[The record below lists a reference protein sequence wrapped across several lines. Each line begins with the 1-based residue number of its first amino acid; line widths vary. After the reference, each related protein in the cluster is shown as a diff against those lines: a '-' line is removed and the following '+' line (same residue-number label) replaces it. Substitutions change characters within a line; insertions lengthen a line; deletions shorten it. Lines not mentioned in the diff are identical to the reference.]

1 MPVQA
6 SSADHQSTTDPQPP
20 VPVTPLRPLSAE
32 LVALLREAET
42 LGERAKADNTLRAYR
57 SDWVRF
63 ERWCA
68 VRRLPSLPANP
79 QVVAAYL
86 ADASG
91 RPSLARAKRSAWRY
105 SAATLER
112 WTAAI
117 SWVHERA
124 GHPGP
129 GRHPEVREVLAG
141 IRRSRATPPR
151 RKAPVLLAD
160 LELLLAGFEVQTWP
174 LATGGIRNRCLLLFG
189 WAGALR
195 RSELVA
201 LNVSDVR
208 LHREDGL
215 HITLRRSKTDQEA
228 AGRVVPIP
236 FGRKPATCAPCA
248 WVRWTALLAAFD
260 GNDGGPGGRV
270 GLLRALRSA
279 TGTPDNAHA
288 CRGDRLPQLAGDD
301 APLFPA
307 VRNNGLIG
315 ANRITGE
322 AVNQMIQR
330 AALRAG
336 LGDLDIGGHSLRSG
350 FVTQA
355 FRNGADAHAIM
366 RQTRH
371 TNAATLEV
379 YAREN
384 VPLLGNAVTQVGL

>member
-1 MPVQA
+1 ML
-6 SSADHQSTTDPQPP
+6 T
-20 VPVTPLRPLSAE
+20 
-32 LVALLREAET
+32 
-42 LGERAKADNTLRAYR
+42 
-57 SDWVRF
+57 
-63 ERWCA
+63 
-68 VRRLPSLPANP
+68 
-79 QVVAAYL
+79 
-86 ADASG
+86 
-91 RPSLARAKRSAWRY
+91 
-105 SAATLER
+105 
-112 WTAAI
+112 
-117 SWVHERA
+117 
-124 GHPGP
+124 
-129 GRHPEVREVLAG
+129 G

-160 LELLLAGFEVQTWP
+160 LELLLAGFEVQAWP
-174 LATGGIRNRCLLLFG
+174 AATGGIRNRCLLLFG
-189 WAGALR
+189 WGGALR

-215 HITLRRSKTDQEA
+215 HITLRRSKTDREA

-260 GNDGGPGGRV
+260 GSDGGPGGRV

-315 ANRITGE
+315 PNRITGE

-330 AALRAG
+330 AAVRAGPGRPGHRRAQPALWFRHPGVPQRRRRPRHHAPDPPHQPGHPGDLRTGERPAAGQRGHPGRLVTGRRQAGTVAG
-336 LGDLDIGGHSLRSG
+336 LGR
-350 FVTQA
+350 
-355 FRNGADAHAIM
+355 
-366 RQTRH
+366 
-371 TNAATLEV
+371 
-379 YAREN
+379 
-384 VPLLGNAVTQVGL
+384 

>member
-1 MPVQA
+1 M
-6 SSADHQSTTDPQPP
+6 
-20 VPVTPLRPLSAE
+20 TPLRPLSAD
-32 LVALLREAET
+32 LDALFHQADALA
-42 LGERAKADNTLRAYR
+42 ERAKADNTLRAYR

-63 ERWCA
+63 ERWCT
-68 VRRLPSLPANP
+68 VRQLSSLPTDP
-79 QVVAAYL
+79 KILKAYL
-86 ADASG
+86 TEASG
-91 RPSLARAKRSAWRY
+91 RPSLRRTRRSPWRY

-112 WTAAI
+112 WTSAI

-124 GHPGP
+124 GQPAPGQ
-129 GRHPEVREVLAG
+129 HPEVRDVLTG

-151 RKAPVLLAD
+151 RKSPVLLAD
-160 LELLLAGFEVQTWP
+160 LELLLAVFEVQAWP
-174 LATGGIRNRCLLLFG
+174 AATGGIRNRCLLLFG
-189 WAGALR
+189 WGGALR

-215 HITLRRSKTDQEA
+215 HITLRRSKTDREA
-228 AGRVVPIP
+228 AGRIVPIP
-236 FGRKPATCAPCA
+236 FGRKPATCAACA

-270 GLLRALRSA
+270 GLLRALRSS
-279 TGTPDNAHA
+279 TGSPEEAHV
-288 CRGDRLPQLAGDD
+288 CRADRRPQLGDQED
-301 APLFPA
+301 PLFRA

-315 ANRITGE
+315 PNRITGE
-322 AVNQMIQR
+322 AVNQIIQR
-330 AALRAG
+330 AAGRAG
-336 LGDLDIGGHSLRSG
+336 LGDLDLGGHSLRSG

-371 TNAATLEV
+371 TNPATLEV

>member
-1 MPVQA
+1 VPLPTNT
-6 SSADHQSTTDPQPP
+6 ADAKPP
-20 VPVTPLRPLSAE
+20 TPLRPLRPLSAE
-32 LVALLREAET
+32 LVALFQQADALA
-42 LGERAKADNTLRAYR
+42 ERAKADNTLRAYR
-57 SDWVRF
+57 SDWAFF
-63 ERWCA
+63 ERWCT
-68 VRRLPSLPANP
+68 VRQLPSLPTSP
-79 QVVAAYL
+79 QILKAYL
-86 ADASG
+86 FDASG
-91 RPSLARAKRSAWRY
+91 RPSLSRSGRSAWRY

-117 SWVHERA
+117 SWVHQRA
-124 GHPGP
+124 GHPAP
-129 GRHPEVREVLAG
+129 GRDPAVRDVLAS

-151 RKAPVLLAD
+151 RKSPVLLAD
-160 LELLLAGFEVQTWP
+160 LEALLSGFEAQKWP
-174 LATGGIRNRCLLLFG
+174 AATGGIRNRCLLLLG
-189 WAGALR
+189 WGGALR

-201 LNVSDVR
+201 LNVCDVR

-228 AGRVVPIP
+228 AGCVVPIP

-260 GNDGGPGGRV
+260 GSDGGSGGRI
-270 GLLRALRSA
+270 GLLRALRSSVGSPENVH
-279 TGTPDNAHA
+279 T
-288 CRGDRLPQLAGDD
+288 CRTDRRSRLGDGE
-301 APLFPA
+301 APLFRA

-315 ANRITGE
+315 PNRITGE
-322 AVNQMIQR
+322 AVNQIIQR
-330 AALRAG
+330 AAIPAG
-336 LGDLDIGGHSLRSG
+336 LLDLDLGGHSLRSG

-371 TNAATLEV
+371 TSPATLEV

>member
-1 MPVQA
+1 M
-6 SSADHQSTTDPQPP
+6 
-20 VPVTPLRPLSAE
+20 SAE
-32 LVALLREAET
+32 LVSLFQEADALA
-42 LGERAKADNTLRAYR
+42 ERAKADNTLRAYR

-63 ERWCA
+63 ERWCTA
-68 VRRLPSLPANP
+68 RHLPSLPANP
-79 QVVAAYL
+79 QILKAYL
-86 ADASG
+86 TDASG
-91 RPSLARAKRSAWRY
+91 RPSIGRTRRSPWRY

-124 GHPGP
+124 GHPAP
-129 GRHPEVREVLAG
+129 GRHPEVRDVLAS

-151 RKAPVLLAD
+151 RKSPVLLAD
-160 LELLLAGFEVQTWP
+160 LETLLAGFDVRTWP
-174 LATGGIRNRCLLLFG
+174 AATGGFRNRCLLLFG

-215 HITLRRSKTDQEA
+215 HMTLRRSKTDQEA
-228 AGRVVPIP
+228 AGRIVPIP
-236 FGRKPATCAPCA
+236 FGRKPGTCAPCA
-248 WVRWTALLAAFD
+248 WVRWAALLAAFD
-260 GNDGGPGGRV
+260 GTDRGSGGRV
-270 GLLRALRSA
+270 GLLRALRSSA
-279 TGTPDNAHA
+279 AGLDNVHA
-288 CRGDRLPQLAGDD
+288 CRADRLLRLPDGE
-301 APLFPA
+301 APVFRA

-315 ANRITGE
+315 PNRITGE
-322 AVNQMIQR
+322 AVNQIIQR
-330 AALRAG
+330 AAGRAG
-336 LGDLDIGGHSLRSG
+336 LSDLDLGGHSLRSG

-371 TNAATLEV
+371 TNPATLEV

>member
-1 MPVQA
+1 VALPL
-6 SSADHQSTTDPQPP
+6 
-20 VPVTPLRPLSAE
+20 TPLRPLSAE
-32 LVALLREAET
+32 LSALFQQADALA
-42 LGERAKADNTLRAYR
+42 ERAKADNTLRAYR

-63 ERWCA
+63 DRWCS
-68 VRRLPSLPANP
+68 VRHLPNLPTNP
-79 QVVAAYL
+79 PILKAYL
-86 ADASG
+86 TDASK
-91 RPSLARAKRSAWRY
+91 RPSIGRTRRSTWRY

-112 WTAAI
+112 WTSAI

-124 GHPGP
+124 GYPGP
-129 GRHPEVREVLAG
+129 GRDPEVRDVLAAV
-141 IRRSRATPPR
+141 RRSRATPPR
-151 RKAPVLLAD
+151 RKSPVLLAD
-160 LELLLAGFEVQTWP
+160 LETLLAGFEVHTWP
-174 LATGGIRNRCLLLFG
+174 AATGGVRNRCLLLFG

-228 AGRVVPIP
+228 AGRIVAIP

-260 GNDGGPGGRV
+260 GSDGGPGGRI
-270 GLLRALRSA
+270 GLLRALRSSA
-279 TGTPDNAHA
+279 DSPENAHY
-288 CRGDRLPQLAGDD
+288 CRVDRVPQLPDGE
-301 APLFPA
+301 APVFRA

-315 ANRITGE
+315 PNRITGE
-322 AVNQMIQR
+322 AVNQIIQR
-330 AALRAG
+330 AAGRTG
-336 LGDLDIGGHSLRSG
+336 LGDVDLGGHSLRSG

-371 TNAATLEV
+371 TNPATLEV

>member
-1 MPVQA
+1 VAVPANSPEAQP
-6 SSADHQSTTDPQPP
+6 SA
-20 VPVTPLRPLSAE
+20 PVTALRPLNAE
-32 LVALLREAET
+32 LVALFEQADALAE
-42 LGERAKADNTLRAYR
+42 GAKADNTLRAYR

-63 ERWCA
+63 ERWCT
-68 VRRLPSLPANP
+68 VHHLPSLPTNP
-79 QVVAAYL
+79 QILKAYL
-86 ADASG
+86 TDASG
-91 RPSLARAKRSAWRY
+91 RPSLGRPRRSPWRY

-124 GHPGP
+124 GYPGP
-129 GRHPEVREVLAG
+129 GRHPEVRDVLTS

-160 LELLLAGFEVQTWP
+160 LERLLAGFEVQNWP
-174 LATGGIRNRCLLLFG
+174 AATGGIRNRCLLLFG

-201 LNVSDVR
+201 LDVSHVHM
-208 LHREDGL
+208 HREDGL

-228 AGRVVPIP
+228 KGRIVPIP
-236 FGRKPATCAPCA
+236 FGRKPGTCAPCA
-248 WVRWTALLAAFD
+248 WVRWAALLAAFD
-260 GNDGGPGGRV
+260 GSDGGSGGRV
-270 GLLRALRSA
+270 GLLRALRASSL
-279 TGTPDNAHA
+279 GPEHQHA
-288 CRGDRLPQLAGDD
+288 CRADRLPRLADEE
-301 APLFPA
+301 APVFRA

-315 ANRITGE
+315 PNRITGE
-322 AVNQMIQR
+322 AVNQVIQR
-330 AALRAG
+330 AASRAG
-336 LGDLDIGGHSLRSG
+336 LGDLDLGGHSLRSG

-371 TNAATLEV
+371 TNPATLEV